1 MSFNIVICLCVAL
14 IFVLSVFFAGMVYC
28 VNLGIKLA
36 EKGAQPVKVF
46 PEIKP
51 KVKKS
56 KEQIAKEEE
65 YERRMNAIN
74 NFHGYGSEGI
84 E

>member
-1 MSFNIVICLCVAL
+1 MSYSIVICLCVAL
-14 IFVLSVFFAGMVYC
+14 ILILSVFFIGMVYFL
-28 VNLGIKLA
+28 NLGLKLA
-36 EKGAQPVKVF
+36 EKGAQPISIIPQKKV
-46 PEIKP
+46 

-56 KEQIAKEEE
+56 KEQLQAEKE
-65 YERRMNAIN
+65 YQDFMNAID